1 MNVKNY
7 PKLLKASFS
16 PNKNW
21 LIIFIAEALFIFFTY
36 KIFQAFVEYLETL
49 ATQVGALNLARFRVT
64 LEVSLA
70 QANIEMMETMLTK
83 FYTAITVSII
93 VIVILYIILNSF
105 IWARIA
111 KLTYDKKYMQ
121 RYVFTSIPVIALIIV
136 VFLGVLK
143 LYRPDMAGTYFII
156 YSLVALHIITAMH
169 IAVIKSKAKHALK
182 ETLKFAFEKFH
193 YFIVPYVVGVVVIV
207 IIFNIVGFFMD
218 SFQPD
223 NLFFIS
229 LSIIAITWWRMHI
242 YQTFT
247 YYTK

>member
-36 KIFQAFVEYLETL
+36 KIFLAFIAYLETL
-49 ATQVGALNLARFRVT
+49 ATQLGALNLARFRVT
-64 LEVSLA
+64 LELSLA
-70 QANIEMMETMLTK
+70 KANIETMQTMLTK
-83 FYTAITVSII
+83 FYAALAVSLII
-93 VIVILYIILNSF
+93 IVILYIILNSY

-156 YSLVALHIITAMH
+156 YSLVALHIVTAMH
-169 IAVIKSKAKHALK
+169 IAVTKSKAKHALK

-193 YFIVPYVVGVVVIV
+193 YFIVPYVVGVVIIV
-207 IIFNIVGFFMD
+207 IIFNIIGFFMD

-229 LSIIAITWWRMHI
+229 LSIIVITWWRMHI
-242 YQTFT
+242 YQTFN

>member
-1 MNVKNY
+1 MNLKKY

-36 KIFQAFVEYLETL
+36 KIFQAFVAYLEAL
-49 ATQVGALNLARFRVT
+49 ATQLGALNLARFRVT
-64 LEVSLA
+64 LELSLA
-70 QANIEMMETMLTK
+70 QANIEMIQTMLTK
-83 FYTAITVSII
+83 FYTALAVSII
-93 VIVILYIILNSF
+93 FIIILYIIFNSY

-111 KLTYDKKYMQ
+111 KITYDKKYMQ

-136 VFLGVLK
+136 VFLGVIK
-143 LYRPDMAGTYFII
+143 LYRAEMVSTYFII

-169 IAVIKSKAKHALK
+169 IAIIKSKAKHALK

-193 YFIVPYVVGVVVIV
+193 YLIVPYVVGVVIIV
-207 IIFNIVGFFMD
+207 IIFNIIGFFMD
-218 SFQPD
+218 NFQPD